1 MDDLELFSR
10 LVHEAS
16 RVLERLKDAQE
27 ERDAARKALEV
38 ERIVVEQQRILILE
52 LDEKLKEVQSKN
64 A

>member
-10 LVHEAS
+10 LVQEAS

-38 ERIVVEQQRILILE
+38 ERIVVEQQRILLLE
-52 LDEKLKEVQSKN
+52 LDEKLKEVKSKN

>member
-1 MDDLELFSR
+1 MEEFELFSR
-10 LVHEAS
+10 LVQEAS
-16 RVLERLKDAQE
+16 RVLERLKDAQA